1 MGIRLPRP
9 PEEQEKT
16 LVGSG
21 FVRMPEA
28 GRGRKT
34 CEIYGKPMG
43 NISKSIGKYGT
54 STENMGNVSKSIGNI
69 GVSENGGPPK
79 KVQETTI

>member
-1 MGIRLPRP
+1 
-9 PEEQEKT
+9 
-16 LVGSG
+16 
-21 FVRMPEA
+21 
-28 GRGRKT
+28 
-34 CEIYGKPMG
+34 MG

-54 STENMGNVSKSIGNI
+54 STENMGNISKSIGNI